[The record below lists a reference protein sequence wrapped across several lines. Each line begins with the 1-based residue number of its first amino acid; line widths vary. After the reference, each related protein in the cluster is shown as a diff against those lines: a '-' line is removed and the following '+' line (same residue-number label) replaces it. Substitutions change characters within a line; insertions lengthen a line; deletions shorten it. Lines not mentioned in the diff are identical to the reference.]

1 MQMNPNQLAAMEA
14 RNAEMAQLENDI
26 VGVNEIFRDLNTQV
40 ASQGE
45 MIDSIDHHVEEA
57 VVQVQDANQQLV
69 KAEEHQRAANKKK
82 ICLVATIAIIIIIIV
97 VIIVVKS
104 T

>member
-1 MQMNPNQLAAMEA
+1 MLQKVDHSGRL
-14 RNAEMAQLENDI
+14 
-26 VGVNEIFRDLNTQV
+26 FRKF
-40 ASQGE
+40 S
-45 MIDSIDHHVEEA
+45 DSIDHHVEEA

-82 ICLVATIAIIIIIIV
+82 ICLGATIAIIIIIIV
-97 VIIVVKS
+97 IIIVVKS

>member
-1 MQMNPNQLAAMEA
+1 MLQK
-14 RNAEMAQLENDI
+14 
-26 VGVNEIFRDLNTQV
+26 VNHSERSFRTF
-40 ASQGE
+40 S
-45 MIDSIDHHVEEA
+45 DSIDHHVEEA

-82 ICLVATIAIIIIIIV
+82 ICLGATIAIIIIIIV
-97 VIIVVKS
+97 IIIVVKS